1 MLRAVVDTAGVLSAQ
16 AQALAEPITTL
27 QKALDKEHCLYLA
40 AQRFGRGMRVLGLA
54 KSGRKRLYL
63 HGCPGAGADALREV
77 TPVCLLDFFVHP
89 DVQRQGWGRALLGAM
104 LSAEQQTPEAV
115 AYDRPSPKLIAFMA
129 RHFGLHTWRP
139 QTNAFVVFE
148 PAFWVAHGLAPAR
161 RESEAHHRARRSS
174 TASIGDADAGG
185 PVSPDW
191 QAPAAGVRPP
201 PRVHVPR
208 VLAPPQQVASP
219 GLWFAGAGV
228 PDQPPRPQGRMHVAG
243 R

>member
-27 QKALDKEHCLYLA
+27 QKAVDKEHCLYLA

-77 TPVCLLDFFVHP
+77 TPVCLLDFFVHHS
-89 DVQRQGWGRALLGAM
+89 VQRQGWGRALLGAL
-104 LSAEQQTPEAV
+104 LSAEQQTPEAL

-129 RHFGLHTWRP
+129 RHFALSTWRP

-148 PAFWVAHGLAPAR
+148 PMFWVAHGMVPAL
-161 RESEAHHRARRSS
+161 RESEALPRARRSS
-174 TASIGDADAGG
+174 TIGDADAGG
-185 PVSPDW
+185 PVEPDW
-191 QAPAAGVRPP
+191 LAPAAGVRPP
-201 PRVHVPR
+201 RHVHRAV
-208 VLAPPQQVASP
+208 APPPPPVASP
-219 GLWFAGAGV
+219 GLWFAGAGA
-228 PDQPPRPQGRMHVAG
+228 PDDPPRPQGRMRVAG